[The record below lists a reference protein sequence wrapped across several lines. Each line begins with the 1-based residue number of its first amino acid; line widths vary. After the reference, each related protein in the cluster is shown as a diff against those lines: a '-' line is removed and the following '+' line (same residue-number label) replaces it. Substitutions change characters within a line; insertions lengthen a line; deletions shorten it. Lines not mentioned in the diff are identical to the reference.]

1 MFELSFNHIMKY
13 MGTHLLFDDLNFQ
26 IFSGDRV
33 GIVGPNGCGK
43 STILKL
49 IAGIE
54 PLNIYIGSW
63 SVGYDK
69 GVIQRSY
76 NLVFGPDSQL
86 S

>member
-13 MGTHLLFDDLNFQ
+13 MGTHLLFKEMNFQ
-26 IFSGDRV
+26 VFSGERV

-63 SVGYDK
+63 SVGYD
-69 GVIQRSY
+69 
-76 NLVFGPDSQL
+76 FGWIYKTKQVTVA
-86 S
+86 